1 MFILAQERALF
12 DEANGE
18 ERITPKVIKKTAR
31 EDMKIIQPMMNAL
44 RANDLKAMYKY
55 EDIMIN
61 LDDLMINHKKNT
73 EYEGKVKEAMTER
86 QNTLQYRRLEI
97 TKNLS
102 YEIASLGIFDTLNPN
117 DIRKLVSKVVD
128 NQPIESEYN
137 NLKLEA
143 IQNAMTL
150 NQKKKEQKLNL
161 THKDELLPLVKLRAK
176 SLDRKKHPYELFK
189 ASGYIKPFLEEF
201 IN

>member
-1 MFILAQERALF
+1 
-12 DEANGE
+12 
-18 ERITPKVIKKTAR
+18 
-31 EDMKIIQPMMNAL
+31 MKIIQPMMNAL
-44 RANDLKAMYKY
+44 RTNDLKAMYKY

-86 QNTLQYRRLEI
+86 QNTLQYRQLEI
-97 TKNLS
+97 TENLS

-117 DIRKLVSKVVD
+117 DIRRLVSKVVD

-150 NQKKKEQKLNL
+150 NQKKNN
-161 THKDELLPLVKLRAK
+161 R
-176 SLDRKKHPYELFK
+176 
-189 ASGYIKPFLEEF
+189 
-201 IN
+201 N

>member
-1 MFILAQERALF
+1 
-12 DEANGE
+12 
-18 ERITPKVIKKTAR
+18 
-31 EDMKIIQPMMNAL
+31 MMNAL
-44 RANDLKAMYKY
+44 RTNDLKAMYKY

-86 QNTLQYRRLEI
+86 QNTLQYRQLEI
-97 TKNLS
+97 TENLS

-117 DIRKLVSKVVD
+117 DIRRLVSKVVD

-150 NQKKKEQKLNL
+150 NQKKNN
-161 THKDELLPLVKLRAK
+161 R
-176 SLDRKKHPYELFK
+176 
-189 ASGYIKPFLEEF
+189 
-201 IN
+201 N

>member
-150 NQKKKEQKLNL
+150 NQKKKKN
-161 THKDELLPLVKLRAK
+161 R
-176 SLDRKKHPYELFK
+176 
-189 ASGYIKPFLEEF
+189 
-201 IN
+201 N

>member
-1 MFILAQERALF
+1 
-12 DEANGE
+12 
-18 ERITPKVIKKTAR
+18 
-31 EDMKIIQPMMNAL
+31 
-44 RANDLKAMYKY
+44 MYMY

-73 EYEGKVKEAMTER
+73 EYEGKVKDAMKER
-86 QNTLQYRRLEI
+86 QNTLIYRRLEI
-97 TKNLS
+97 TENLS
-102 YEIASLGIFDTLNPN
+102 YEIASLGIFDALNPN

-161 THKDELLPLVKLRAK
+161 THKDELLPLVRLRAK
-176 SLDRKKHPYELFK
+176 ALERKKHPYELLK
-189 ASGYIKPFLEEF
+189 VNGYIKPFLEEL
-201 IN
+201 IK

>member
-1 MFILAQERALF
+1 MGISMLKGSFRTNRRVENNILCQGITSVAVNLFILAQERALF

-44 RANDLKAMYKY
+44 RKNDLRAMYKY
-55 EDIMIN
+55 EDI
-61 LDDLMINHKKNT
+61 MINHKKNT

-86 QNTLQYRRLEI
+86 QNTLQYRRQEI
-97 TKNLS
+97 TENLS

-143 IQNAMTL
+143 IQNAMAF
-150 NQKKKEQKLNL
+150 N
-161 THKDELLPLVKLRAK
+161 
-176 SLDRKKHPYELFK
+176 
-189 ASGYIKPFLEEF
+189 
-201 IN
+201 

>member
-150 NQKKKEQKLNL
+150 NQKKKRTEI
-161 THKDELLPLVKLRAK
+161 K
-176 SLDRKKHPYELFK
+176 SYT
-189 ASGYIKPFLEEF
+189 
-201 IN
+201 